1 MNFTIS
7 DAHKLLNIIQ
17 ARRDVRGNR
26 FVERPTCIIILI
38 KKENITNFEKEYID

>member
-26 FVERPTCIIILI
+26 FVERPIEDEKLEMILQAGI
-38 KKENITNFEKEYID
+38 SAPSVG